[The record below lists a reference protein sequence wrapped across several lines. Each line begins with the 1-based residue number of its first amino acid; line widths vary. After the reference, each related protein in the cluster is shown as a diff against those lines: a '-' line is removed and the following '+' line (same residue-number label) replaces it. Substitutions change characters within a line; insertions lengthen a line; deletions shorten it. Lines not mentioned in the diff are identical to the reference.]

1 MSQNDDKQVEFNGAK
16 LKNALVS
23 VSDLSPEEQK
33 ALNQP
38 LKDPSG
44 GGEANKKFLDDVV
57 AKINDGKI
65 NLFSPSSLLN
75 QEVYQKLSEQV
86 QGKIDMDAVNLLA
99 KLRDMK
105 GLYDL
110 GQTDSYQME
119 NLAENVRLIKERI
132 EAEAGDVFII

>member
-1 MSQNDDKQVEFNGAK
+1 MSLNDDKQVQFDGAK

-23 VSDLSPEEQK
+23 VSTLSPEEQK

-44 GGEANKKFLDDVV
+44 GGGSNQKFLSDVV
-57 AKINDGKI
+57 AKINEGKI

-75 QEVYQKLSEQV
+75 QEVYQKLPEQIR
-86 QGKIDMDAVNLLA
+86 GKIDMDAVNLLG

-119 NLAENVRLIKERI
+119 YLVENVRLIKERI